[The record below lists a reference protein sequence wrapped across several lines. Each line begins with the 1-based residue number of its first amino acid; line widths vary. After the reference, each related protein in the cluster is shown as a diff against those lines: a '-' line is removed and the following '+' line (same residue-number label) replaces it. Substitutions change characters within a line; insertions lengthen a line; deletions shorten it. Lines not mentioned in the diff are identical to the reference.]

1 MIPLVLLP
9 GMNCTA
15 DLWSGCGLDHAIT
28 PGLSAVSIEEQVD
41 RLLERLP
48 ERFVLGGLSL
58 GAIVAMALAIRAPE
72 RVAGLILA
80 STNAKGPTDAQRRG
94 WSDWLARLDA
104 GVTAR
109 ELQRSILPG
118 LLTSPSRTA
127 HADLV
132 ERALAMGDATGED
145 TLRAQLVMQG
155 TRVDLRPG
163 LRGFM
168 LPTLVVSGS
177 EDPICPPAFHAELVE
192 TIAGAQLE
200 TIPAGHLLPME
211 KPAEFGALVRRWQAE
226 SAE

>member
-1 MIPLVLLP
+1 M
-9 GMNCTA
+9 
-15 DLWSGCGLDHAIT
+15 
-28 PGLSAVSIEEQVD
+28 D

-48 ERFVLGGLSL
+48 GRFVLGGLSL

-80 STNAKGPTDAQRRG
+80 STNAKAPTDAQRRAWG
-94 WSDWLARLDA
+94 DWLARLDA
-104 GVTAR
+104 GVSAR

-118 LLTSPSRTA
+118 LLTASSRA
-127 HADLV
+127 ARPDLV

-163 LRGFM
+163 LRGLT
-168 LPTLVVSGS
+168 LPTLVVSGVD
-177 EDPICPPAFHAELVE
+177 DPICPPAFHSELVE
-192 TIAGAQLE
+192 AIPGAQLE

-211 KPAEFGALVRRWQAE
+211 KPAEFGALVRRWQTE
-226 SAE
+226 SAG